1 MGVVK
6 PMPFDFSNKS
16 KLPETALPKAKRGP
30 KSFLATSQPHD
41 KRHATDWLK
50 RRSLLSRVL
59 EQAKSQLV
67 ICNNYHFASEMVQVG
82 ILPSTDKVW
91 RLDPCTCCPAR
102 AGWGEEAEQ
111 QLGLMHLP
119 SVSSTRQLLTPT
131 RVVWS
136 RKLQKHLSSKNYL
149 VPKKDNPVQPQTQS
163 KRSLSFFPV
172 VVIEV

>member
-1 MGVVK
+1 MLTKLRAMGVVK

-41 KRHATDWLK
+41 KRHTTDWLK
-50 RRSLLSRVL
+50 WRSLLSRVL

-67 ICNNYHFASEMVQVG
+67 ICNNYHFVTEMVQAG
-82 ILPSTDKVW
+82 ILPSTDEVW

-111 QLGLMHLP
+111 QLGLLHP
-119 SVSSTRQLLTPT
+119 
-131 RVVWS
+131 
-136 RKLQKHLSSKNYL
+136 
-149 VPKKDNPVQPQTQS
+149 PQQHTTTADPHQGGLEQETS
-163 KRSLSFFPV
+163 EAF
-172 VVIEV
+172 IQ